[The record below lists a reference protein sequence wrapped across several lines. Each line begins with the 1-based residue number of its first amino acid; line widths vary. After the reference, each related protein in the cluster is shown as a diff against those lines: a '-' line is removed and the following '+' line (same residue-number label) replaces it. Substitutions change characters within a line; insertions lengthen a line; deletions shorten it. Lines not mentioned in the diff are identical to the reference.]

1 MTRIPLI
8 TGATGFAGGH
18 LLRSLL
24 DERLSV
30 HAWANPSGRPPRE
43 HPGVAWRQ
51 VDLLN
56 RAAVREALRDTVPS
70 AIYHCAGIADVHGSW
85 GARARALQ
93 INAIGTHHLLDAA
106 REAGLECRVLVT
118 GSALVYRSS
127 IEPLTEASPIGPSTP
142 YGVSKL
148 AQEMV
153 ARASPLPVVITRSFN
168 HAGPGQDAS
177 YVTSAFAR
185 QLADI
190 EAGRA
195 DPVLR
200 VGNLDSIRDI
210 TDVRD
215 VARAYRLLMDRGV
228 PHDPYNVCS
237 GRGYRVGDLLDKLL
251 ALARTAI
258 RIEQDP
264 DRLRPSDTPV
274 VVGSHDRLT
283 RDTGWRPEI
292 PIERTLADLLEYW
305 RQAAAQADPRPA

>member
-18 LLRSLL
+18 LLRSLV
-24 DERLSV
+24 DERLRV

-43 HPGVAWRQ
+43 QPGVAWRP

-56 RAAVREALRDTVPS
+56 RAAVRDALRDTAPS

-127 IEPLTEASPIGPSTP
+127 VEPLTEASPIGPSTP

-153 ARASPLPVVITRSFN
+153 ARASPLPVLITRSFN

-177 YVTSAFAR
+177 FVTSAFAR

-215 VARAYRLLMDRGV
+215 VVRAYRLLMDRGV
-228 PHDPYNVCS
+228 PHEPYNVCS

-251 ALARTAI
+251 SLARAAI
-258 RIEQDP
+258 RIDRDP

-305 RQAAAQADPRPA
+305 RHAAAQADPRPA